1 MEPFVLLIG
10 TLSSVVGVL
19 WVVYVFFK
27 EMKNA
32 KELASRYETAS
43 VRKQLSYC
51 NTRGIYLQRIHIDP
65 RFDNNPV
72 MFNLTGIWRT
82 ESSDSFCYYFRY
94 SKYVTI
100 KHVHS
105 FLLDG
110 NS

>member
-27 EMKNA
+27 EMKNT
-32 KELASRYETAS
+32 KELASRYEMAS
-43 VRKQLSYC
+43 VRQQLSRC
-51 NTRGIYLQRIHIDP
+51 NSQRIYHQRIQIEP
-65 RFDNNPV
+65 RFSTDPV

-105 FLLDG
+105 FVLDE
-110 NS
+110 NL